1 MISTLSPLHQVDL
14 EEEKLQKKA
23 LSLTLGLGLCSLHIF
38 LMLVSLALIGGAFFG
53 IFKATVFSQVSQKH
67 KETKQKLLIG
77 CLAFHPLHVILSQYR
92 EVGILGLI

>member
-1 MISTLSPLHQVDL
+1 MDL

-23 LSLTLGLGLCSLHIF
+23 LSLTLGQTVGLCSLHIF